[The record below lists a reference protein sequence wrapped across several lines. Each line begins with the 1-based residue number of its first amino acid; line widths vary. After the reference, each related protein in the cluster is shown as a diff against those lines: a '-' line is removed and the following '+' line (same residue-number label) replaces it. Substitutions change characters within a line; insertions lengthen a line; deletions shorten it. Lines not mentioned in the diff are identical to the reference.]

1 MATTVRI
8 IKKSWRTPTVI
19 GGLLLLIGIV
29 AITALAVG
37 PYSIPFSNIFAPS
50 NDSERAVLLLL
61 RLPRIAMALLIGGA
75 LAMSGAVLQGLFRNP
90 LASPSVLGVSSGAA
104 LGAVIAI
111 YSGISVLHAFIL
123 PASAF
128 AGALLI
134 IVLVQLLALVGS
146 PSGGPSRVLLLGLAM
161 GTLASALIS
170 LFLVTLS
177 NPLSQRQILFWL
189 AGGLFNSSWDNFLV
203 ALGPILIGTV
213 LMLYYARDINLL
225 MMGDTEARTLGGDVT
240 HVRRILIF
248 ATSLVTGTAVA
259 FSGVIGFVGLI
270 VPHLMRLIVGS
281 NNRVL
286 IPLSALA
293 GGAFL
298 LIADTIARTI
308 VSPAEINVG
317 IVTAIVGTPFF
328 IFLLTR
334 KNAHTHS

>member
-1 MATTVRI
+1 
-8 IKKSWRTPTVI
+8 
-19 GGLLLLIGIV
+19 
-29 AITALAVG
+29 
-37 PYSIPFSNIFAPS
+37 
-50 NDSERAVLLLL
+50 
-61 RLPRIAMALLIGGA
+61 MALLIGGA

-189 AGGLFNSSWDNFLV
+189 AGGLFNSSWDNF
-203 ALGPILIGTV
+203 PD
-213 LMLYYARDINLL
+213 RP
-225 MMGDTEARTLGGDVT
+225 RTDPYRYGFDCY
-240 HVRRILIF
+240 IMP
-248 ATSLVTGTAVA
+248 ATS
-259 FSGVIGFVGLI
+259 IC
-270 VPHLMRLIVGS
+270 
-281 NNRVL
+281 
-286 IPLSALA
+286 
-293 GGAFL
+293 
-298 LIADTIARTI
+298 
-308 VSPAEINVG
+308 
-317 IVTAIVGTPFF
+317 
-328 IFLLTR
+328 
-334 KNAHTHS
+334 